1 MEDKKETENK
11 NNKWNTVINKV
22 EINPVISIITLN
34 VNGPNT
40 QLKRQRL
47 SEWIT
52 KQDPTIC
59 CL

>member
-47 SEWIT
+47 SEWIK